1 MAFNKL
7 LCGSDVKNTG
17 VCDCYI
23 DFKLV
28 IGAILVPK
36 RLTLTSTQLSD
47 ANVYD
52 TFKAL
57 TLAAK
62 ASRIYPFMVFNGVT
76 DNTEDPTSYT
86 SGYGESEPVREGNY
100 DMTFNFRK
108 GGLSL
113 SNALRSFNGLI
124 GKYAVLFVDKDNT
137 IIGTK
142 GIDENGA
149 VGLSGIPL
157 TSLYTNPFRVANG
170 NDPAIYGTRFAFKP
184 EYINENVAFAKYPTS
199 VIMLSDLTGLET
211 IMLSLVS
218 ASVNPGSTS
227 TYTVAGALDCGSD
240 DLFDLYG
247 DDFNKTAAWV
257 GDSALAPTGVVK
269 NTGSKAWTL
278 TFSTDVDLINLAAPS
293 VLAASPV
300 NVEGYEGIALDLQQ
314 S

>member
-7 LCGSDVKNTG
+7 LCGADVKNTG

-36 RLTLTSTQLSD
+36 KLVLTSAQLSD

-52 TFKAL
+52 TLKAL
-57 TLAAK
+57 TLANK
-62 ASRIYPFMVFNGVT
+62 STRIYPFMVFNGVT
-76 DNTEDPTSYT
+76 SNTEDPTNYT
-86 SGYGESEPVREGNY
+86 SGYGVSEPVREGNY
-100 DMTFNFRK
+100 NLLFDFRK

-113 SNALRSFNGLI
+113 SNALRSFNGLT

-142 GIDENGA
+142 AMDANNA
-149 VGLSGIPL
+149 VGLAGIPL
-157 TSLYTNPFRVANG
+157 ETLYTYPFSVADGTNPALYRTQFV
-170 NDPAIYGTRFAFKP
+170 FKP
-184 EYINENVAFAKYPTS
+184 DYINENVAFAKYPTS

-211 IMLSLVS
+211 IALSLVS
-218 ASVNPGSTS
+218 ANANPGSTS

-257 GDSALAPTGVVK
+257 GDTALAPTGVVK
-269 NTGSKAWTL
+269 DTNNKAWTL
-278 TFSTDVDLINLAAPS
+278 TFSTDVDYINLAAPA

-300 NVEGYEGIALDLQQ
+300 NVEGYEGVALDLQQ